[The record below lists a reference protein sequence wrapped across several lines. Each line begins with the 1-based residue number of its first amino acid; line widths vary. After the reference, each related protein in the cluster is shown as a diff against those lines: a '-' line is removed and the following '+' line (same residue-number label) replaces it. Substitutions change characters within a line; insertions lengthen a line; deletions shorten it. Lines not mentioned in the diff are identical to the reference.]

1 MLDIKFVRSDPDAVK
16 ENIKKKFQDE
26 KLVLVDEVIE
36 LDKQFRDSKTRGDYL
51 RNQRNVISKQIGGLL
66 AKGDKAGAEEAKKQV
81 ASMAKELAELEVT
94 GSAGGGLVEVTMTCD
109 NNVTAVKIKP
119 EAVDPD
125 DVEMLE
131 DLVVAAFNDAQ
142 SKAQEETEKRMGAFG
157 GLGGII

>member
-1 MLDIKFVRSDPDAVK
+1 MVKQAEKMREDMIKDK
-16 ENIKKKFQDE
+16 E
-26 KLVLVDEVIE
+26 
-36 LDKQFRDSKTRGDYL
+36 
-51 RNQRNVISKQIGGLL
+51 
-66 AKGDKAGAEEAKKQV
+66 
-81 ASMAKELAELEVT
+81 ELAELEVT

-131 DLVVAAFNDAQ
+131 DLVIAAFNDAQ